1 MIDRRFL
8 VVGVVVT
15 LIGMVF
21 FVDAATAFRFP
32 VTAGLVTIAGATAGL
47 FALIGVSTRMRT
59 SRRRTTLPDPGPSPT
74 APGEDL
80 EAALRTIQRNPHVE
94 TADEREEVFD
104 RLATVAVQLL
114 RHRDG
119 ITAEEARRRLG
130 SGEWTAD
137 PEAAAFFETGPEDD
151 AAFVTRLKESFS
163 DDARFAH
170 RARRAA
176 AALDELEAQ
185 P

>member
-8 VVGVVVT
+8 VVGGVVT
-15 LIGMVF
+15 LIGIVF
-21 FVDAATAFRFP
+21 FVDAATAYRFP
-32 VTAGLVTIAGATAGL
+32 VNAALVTIAGATAGL

-59 SRRRTTLPDPGPSPT
+59 RRRRTTPPDPGPSPE

-80 EAALRTIQRNPHVE
+80 ETALRTIQRDPHVD
-94 TADEREEVFD
+94 TADEREVVFD
-104 RLATVAVQLL
+104 RLAAVAIQLL
-114 RHRDG
+114 QHREG
-119 ITAEEARRRLG
+119 ISADEARRRLG
-130 SGEWTAD
+130 SGEWTDD

-151 AAFVTRLKESFS
+151 APFVTRLKESFS
-163 DDARFAH
+163 DDARFAQ